1 MISIALIF
9 VLLQPAASIDY
20 RAFPGYHKLERT
32 EMNPRSEPIP
42 AVVPR
47 DTDPVRIS

>member
-1 MISIALIF
+1 MTSIALIF
-9 VLLQPAASIDY
+9 VLLQPASIDY
-20 RAFPGYHKLERT
+20 SAFPGYHKLERT

-42 AVVPR
+42 AVVSR